1 MLSGILKHKWGP
13 KRLDLPAS
21 QPGNGIHTFLII
33 AFSLRSQL
41 REIVSN
47 DTPIECVTEHLNWI
61 NLLQKENQ
69 FSKVHLFTY
78 SAAAVHRCPL
88 KSSTHNVTF
97 FFCLLHNASI
107 SWGLFTAF
115 SNYFQQSWWVSH
127 IEVKYT
133 NVCAL
138 FNTTSPILLLLLF
151 RNLNLFPFRQF
162 YWPLTGLYACFMM
175 LHLCPFCLP
184 TESLQMTAQ
193 NKHAS
198 MQSSENPT

>member
-1 MLSGILKHKWGP
+1 MLFCSDVLSGILKHKRGP
-13 KRLDLPAS
+13 KGLDLPAS

-88 KSSTHNVTF
+88 KSSSHNVTF
-97 FFCLLHNASI
+97 FSFVYYIMLAYP
-107 SWGLFTAF
+107 GD
-115 SNYFQQSWWVSH
+115 YFQHFPTIFNSLDEWV
-127 IEVKYT
+127 
-133 NVCAL
+133 
-138 FNTTSPILLLLLF
+138 ILRWNILMFVLSLILH
-151 RNLNLFPFRQF
+151 RQYF
-162 YWPLTGLYACFMM
+162 YYY
-175 LHLCPFCLP
+175 
-184 TESLQMTAQ
+184 SL
-193 NKHAS
+193 
-198 MQSSENPT
+198 EI